1 MVVRNFFRSSF
12 VNGKNIGKNV
22 LSARLFLRMTSDK
35 AIGVLR
41 KEITR
46 GKIGKIGVAAYPF
59 SSKGV
64 ISPMYYF
71 MIFLPL
77 IFI

>member
-12 VNGKNIGKNV
+12 VNGENIGKNV

-59 SSKGV
+59 SSKGMCP
-64 ISPMYYF
+64 IYYF
-71 MIFLPL
+71 MFFLPL